1 MGSRFESKVALI
13 TGATSGVGAAVAR
26 RIAAEGGAVVLG
38 ARGKE
43 AGDRVAEEI
52 RAAGGRALFVP
63 TDVTVEADVA
73 RLTEAAL
80 NEFGRLDAAFNN
92 AGAVN
97 AFGPVEDIDEAGW
110 RASGIES
117 HRRVLRS
124 AAPGSGPDRIRWRRD
139 PQQCLQPRC
148 GRHGFGRTLCCSQA
162 RGRRTDSRVALE
174 TADQNIRVNA
184 LASGAVDTPAFRLHG
199 RHTRRRGRYRRNAP
213 HRPHRSAR
221 GDRRLLRLPPQRR
234 GQLHHRRRPGRRR
247 RFHHPLNRTAL
258 VTPRSGH
265 RCAWLEPRRTGK
277 CHPR

>member
-97 AFGPVEDIDEAGW
+97 AFGPVQDIDEAGW
-110 RASGIES
+110 RADLELNLTAVYYGLRHQVPALTASGGGAILNNAS
-117 HRRVLRS
+117 NLGVVGMGS
-124 AAPGSGPDRIRWRRD
+124 VAPYVAAKHAVVGLTR
-139 PQQCLQPRC
+139 
-148 GRHGFGRTLCCSQA
+148 A
-162 RGRRTDSRVALE
+162 VALE

-184 LASGAVDTPAFRLHG
+184 LASGAVDTPAFRASMGATPEGEAAIAAMHPIG
-199 RHTRRRGRYRRNAP
+199 RIAQPEEIAAFCAYLLSDEASFITGAVLAADGGFTTR
-213 HRPHRSAR
+213 
-221 GDRRLLRLPPQRR
+221 
-234 GQLHHRRRPGRRR
+234 
-247 RFHHPLNRTAL
+247 
-258 VTPRSGH
+258 
-265 RCAWLEPRRTGK
+265 
-277 CHPR
+277 